1 MQDIAILR
9 MAQAVARHAAGRHEL
24 VSKNVANADT
34 PGFRARDLEPLDLDP
49 TARTPM
55 KATRPAHLGANG
67 EARLRAVFASAPGA
81 AGPNGNDVSVEDQI
95 ARATSA
101 LGAHERAMAVYQK
114 TLDIVRLGLGR
125 GGR

>member
-1 MQDIAILR
+1 MTDIAILR
-9 MAQAVARHAAGRHEL
+9 MAQALARHSAGRHEL
-24 VSKNVANADT
+24 VSRNIANADT
-34 PGFRARDLEPLDLDP
+34 PGFRAQDLEPLDLGR
-49 TARTPM
+49 ASGGGLQ
-55 KATRPAHLGANG
+55 ATRPTHLDSNG
-67 EARLRAVFASAPGA
+67 LRRFEAVFASAIGA

-101 LGAHERAMAVYQK
+101 MGTHDRAMAVYKK